1 MFGLTQVNALLSLS
15 EGAVFSSSN
24 QPFVAEKMRLGAYG
38 ATSLIVKI
46 TALKEGLKNLTGN
59 HVENVHPQSTVVN
72 NYMFYCVQTYFFTEK
87 KDERIQFFNSMKFIE
102 PGTKFMGK
110 FN

>member
-1 MFGLTQVNALLSLS
+1 LS

-38 ATSLIVKI
+38 ATSLIVRI

-59 HVENVHPQSTVVN
+59 YVKNALCLCSAGEYSTL
-72 NYMFYCVQTYFFTEK
+72 FYSIIVLCHSVA
-87 KDERIQFFNSMKFIE
+87 
-102 PGTKFMGK
+102 
-110 FN
+110 

>member
-1 MFGLTQVNALLSLS
+1 MNSINKKKKKNDFMQVNALLSLS

-38 ATSLIVKI
+38 ATSLIVRI

-59 HVENVHPQSTVVN
+59 
-72 NYMFYCVQTYFFTEK
+72 
-87 KDERIQFFNSMKFIE
+87 
-102 PGTKFMGK
+102 
-110 FN
+110 

>member
-1 MFGLTQVNALLSLS
+1 MSLS

-46 TALKEGLKNLTGN
+46 TALKEGLKNLTG
-59 HVENVHPQSTVVN
+59 
-72 NYMFYCVQTYFFTEK
+72 TYGDK
-87 KDERIQFFNSMKFIE
+87 LKFSIK
-102 PGTKFMGK
+102 THILA
-110 FN
+110 